1 MNFPQNL
8 KYTNEHEWIR
18 VEGDIAYVGITDYA
32 QEQLGDIVFVDI
44 PTVGETLEAGE
55 TFGTIEVV
63 KTISDL
69 FLPLAGEIL
78 EQNEALE
85 ENPELVNK
93 DPYGEGWLIKMKPAD
108 VKAAEDLLDAEAYK
122 AVINGYTPYQT
133 TSLADTG
140 VPAFMP
146 ERPYLN
152 SKIVNSKS

>member
-1 MNFPQNL
+1 
-8 KYTNEHEWIR
+8 
-18 VEGDIAYVGITDYA
+18 A

-108 VKAAEDLLDAEAYK
+108 VKDAEDLLDAEAYK
-122 AVINGYTPYQT
+122 AVVNG
-133 TSLADTG
+133 
-140 VPAFMP
+140 
-146 ERPYLN
+146 
-152 SKIVNSKS
+152 